1 MMPIDHF
8 TNYFMSTQ
16 RELDHLDLFSQP
28 VCEVYPAIANEYL
41 NVVKK
46 PMDFRT
52 IEEERM
58 PHYHNIAELQED
70 IILTFRNCCV
80 YNGEVSLQKKYY
92 KHAL

>member
-1 MMPIDHF
+1 
-8 TNYFMSTQ
+8 MSTR

-41 NVVKK
+41 KVVKK

-58 PHYHNIAELQED
+58 PQYHNIAELQED

-80 YNGEVSLQKKYY
+80 YNGEVSLQKKYC